1 MCLNDFLATL
11 PKSNE
16 NSWAKCAEN
25 WFLCINYESK
35 IESDEIA
42 PRHYNRAT
50 LKSSCNSHWQ
60 CSDPKQLLNRFKI
73 KMKTEKFTIHFAIF
87 IVNIRINIRHF
98 SYFSILF
105 FFFSWKFAT
114 FLYSCINRVDII
126 AAQTYVGYISNFLIV
141 VFFTM
146 GISYEAVSSGL
157 FVMKCEGR
165 ALPLMRAKKILLNV
179 ANMGRQS
186 PENVAHGSDKI
197 NK

>member
-98 SYFSILF
+98 SYYSILF

-114 FLYSCINRVDII
+114 FLYSFINRVDII

-141 VFFTM
+141 VFFYDGNIIWGSFFGAVRDEVRGA
-146 GISYEAVSSGL
+146 GITFDESKENTV
-157 FVMKCEGR
+157 KCC
-165 ALPLMRAKKILLNV
+165 
-179 ANMGRQS
+179 Q
-186 PENVAHGSDKI
+186 HGASESRERGTWKR
-197 NK
+197 